1 MEACEAVMG
10 DQGLDEANE
19 PELRDTLRGKG
30 GTGGTAFPDTERK
43 FAAERR
49 LWRVGLLV
57 RTPSS
62 DSTLVELFHLG
73 MGFPLNGK
81 FELADDE
88 EDGV

>member
-1 MEACEAVMG
+1 MG
-10 DQGLDEANE
+10 EQGLDEANE
-19 PELRDTLRGKG
+19 TQISDKLSGKG
-30 GTGGTAFPDTERK
+30 GNGGTAFPDTERK